1 MNGASPTFKV
11 ESGVMAQDGPALPFL
26 LGVPASVDPAT
37 PVAVCVHGV
46 TRNADRHFDAFAPL
60 ADAARWMLLV
70 PTFGADDYP
79 DYQRLGQC
87 GRGPRADLSLIEL
100 LRQIRSRFGL
110 LEQAIHLFGHS
121 GGAQFVH
128 RFAMAHPS
136 RVARYA
142 ISAAGWYT
150 LPDATLKYPYG
161 TLGAPFAGDAVAL
174 DAFLAIP
181 GIVFVGARDRNDGP
195 TLRRNEALDR
205 QQGASRVDRAQR
217 WQRAVNRRA
226 LEAGLDTRL
235 GLRQL
240 DDCAHSF
247 SGLVRRARLHEL
259 AWQFLSE
266 PRRIDA

>member
-1 MNGASPTFKV
+1 MNGASPTFNV
-11 ESGVMAQDGPALPFL
+11 ERGVLAQDRPALPFL
-26 LGVPASVDPAT
+26 LGVPVSVNPAT

-46 TRNADRHFDAFAPL
+46 SRNADRHFEAFAPL
-60 ADAARWMLLV
+60 ADAARWILLV
-70 PTFGADDYP
+70 PTFGPDDYP
-79 DYQRLGQC
+79 GYQRLGRC
-87 GRGPRADLSLIEL
+87 SGGPRADLSLIEL
-100 LRQIRSRFGL
+100 LKQIRSRLGL
-110 LEQAIHLFGHS
+110 PETAIHLFGHS

-150 LPDATLKYPYG
+150 LPDATLNYPYG
-161 TLGAPFAGDAVAL
+161 TLGAPFTSDAAAL

-181 GIVFVGARDRNDGP
+181 GIVFVGARDRNGGP

-217 WQRAVNRRA
+217 WQGAVNRRA
-226 LEAGLDTRL
+226 LEAGLDARL

-240 DDCAHSF
+240 DGCAHSF
-247 SGLVRRARLHEL
+247 NGLIRRARLHEL

-266 PRRIDA
+266 LRRIDA